1 MIIIK
6 LFWEFFKIGLFTFG
20 GGYAMIPLI
29 EKEIVQKYHWLTI
42 EQFTELIA
50 ISEMTPGPIAV
61 NSATFVGYKVAKFWG
76 AVGST
81 LGIVLPSFLVIWLIA
96 SVFFSFQDNQTVQAA
111 FRGLKPAILALIV
124 IAALTVGKVTISD
137 YRSLI
142 IFILVVAGIWF
153 LKIHPILALIIS
165 AVFGMVFLKN

>member
-1 MIIIK
+1 
-6 LFWEFFKIGLFTFG
+6 
-20 GGYAMIPLI
+20 MIPLI

-165 AVFGMVFLKN
+165 AVFGIVFLRN

>member
-1 MIIIK
+1 
-6 LFWEFFKIGLFTFG
+6 
-20 GGYAMIPLI
+20 MIPLI

>member
-111 FRGLKPAILALIV
+111 FRGLKPAILAFIV

-165 AVFGMVFLKN
+165 AVFGIVFLRN

>member
-1 MIIIK
+1 
-6 LFWEFFKIGLFTFG
+6 
-20 GGYAMIPLI
+20 MIPLI

-81 LGIVLPSFLVIWLIA
+81 LGIVLPSFLVIWFIA

-165 AVFGMVFLKN
+165 AVFGMVFLRN